1 MYVVTHYGFNAPY
14 FLVPQMIIGF
24 RWRRKKFGEVI
35 WGFFSLLHS
44 RIGIAAHMH
53 VIITSLNED
62 WLKLIRFLHQRG
74 KGMRLNFSHH
84 YKDLDQIEQKTPIFF
99 IKMQKN
105 DYKIDFLPAT
115 TEIWFDNFFFQLYF
129 KINNRNCVL
138 DLIIYNLN
146 CFAGNFTRWGI
157 LPNHETTD
165 GQS

>member
-1 MYVVTHYGFNAPY
+1 MYVVTTASTHRISWYHKWLLGFVEDARI
-14 FLVPQMIIGF
+14 LEK
-24 RWRRKKFGEVI
+24 WFGD
-35 WGFFSLLHS
+35 FFPLLQS
-44 RIGIAAHMH
+44 RVGIAAHMH

-115 TEIWFDNFFFQLYF
+115 TEIWFDKFFSIVFQ
-129 KINNRNCVL
+129 
-138 DLIIYNLN
+138 D
-146 CFAGNFTRWGI
+146 
-157 LPNHETTD
+157 
-165 GQS
+165 Q

>member
-1 MYVVTHYGFNAPY
+1 
-14 FLVPQMIIGF
+14 MIIGF

-99 IKMQKN
+99 IKMQKKWLQN
-105 DYKIDFLPAT
+105 WFPSCYHWNLIWQIFFNCISRSIIEIAFLT
-115 TEIWFDNFFFQLYF
+115 Y
-129 KINNRNCVL
+129 L
-138 DLIIYNLN
+138 DMYNLN

>member
-1 MYVVTHYGFNAPY
+1 
-14 FLVPQMIIGF
+14 MIIGF

-115 TEIWFDNFFFQLYF
+115 TEIWFDKFFSIVFQ
-129 KINNRNCVL
+129 
-138 DLIIYNLN
+138 D
-146 CFAGNFTRWGI
+146 
-157 LPNHETTD
+157 
-165 GQS
+165 Q

>member
-1 MYVVTHYGFNAPY
+1 
-14 FLVPQMIIGF
+14 MIIGF

-99 IKMQKN
+99 IKMQKKWLQN
-105 DYKIDFLPAT
+105 WFPSCYHWNL
-115 TEIWFDNFFFQLYF
+115 IWQFFFQLFF